1 MPYDAPRTCPVC
13 AWRAQCVKRHTMGGD
28 SSLHCP
34 DFSEDVALLRAA
46 EKEAGVKKNS
56 SEKE

>member
-1 MPYDAPRTCPVC
+1 
-13 AWRAQCVKRHTMGGD
+13 MGGD

-34 DFSEDVALLRAA
+34 DFSEDVALRRAA
-46 EKEAGVKKNS
+46 EKEAAVKKNS